1 MKSVAVR
8 RNRLPAIVPA
18 VAAVLALAAV
28 SGPVA
33 GQTSTRRPVQ
43 AQAKPTV
50 AKPTAAKPTA
60 LKPAASKAEP
70 GNGAAVKATD
80 VASGGTSPRRYTVI
94 VDAGHGGRDPGMTGL
109 TSGRRRIYEKDIALA
124 VSRRLAANLEKAGVN
139 VVMTRTTDTL
149 IALYDR
155 GPIANKRQGD
165 MFISVHVNAAN
176 PQSKNS
182 GAVRGFETFFLAEA
196 KTEDERRVARME
208 NESVNFDTDVERP
221 TDGPLAFMFNDMA
234 QNEHLRESSDLA
246 AMIQSRLRGP
256 HPGPSRG
263 VKQGGLVVLS
273 TAFMPAV
280 LVEIGYGTNRSDADW
295 MASAS
300 GQEQAAAAI
309 ARAALDYLQRRERRV
324 SGGPSGRGK

>member
-1 MKSVAVR
+1 MTSAVVR
-8 RNRLPAIVPA
+8 PNRSRAMLPA
-18 VAAVLALAAV
+18 VAAVLVLAVVA
-28 SGPVA
+28 GPVA
-33 GQTSTRRPVQ
+33 GQSSARRPVT
-43 AQAKPTV
+43 AQAKP
-50 AKPTAAKPTA
+50 AAQP
-60 LKPAASKAEP
+60 PVSKA
-70 GNGAAVKATD
+70 GTGTGATVKATD
-80 VASGGTSPRRYTVI
+80 AESRGTDPRRYTVI
-94 VDAGHGGRDPGMTGL
+94 VDAGHGGRDPGMMGM

-155 GPIANKRQGD
+155 GPIANRRQGD

-176 PQSKNS
+176 PRSKNP

-208 NESVNFDTDVERP
+208 NESVNFDTEVERP
-221 TDGPLAFMFNDMA
+221 TEGPLAFMFNDMA

-246 AMIQSRLRGP
+246 AMIQARLRGP

-280 LVEIGYGTNRSDADW
+280 LVEIGYGTNRADADW

-300 GQEQAAAAI
+300 GQGQAAAAI
-309 ARAALDYLQRRERRV
+309 ASAALDYLERRERRV
-324 SGGPSGRGK
+324 GGGPLGWGK